1 MSINRSVSF
10 RNKPNYAAP
19 PGASLGNKAAPAEE

>member
-1 MSINRSVSF
+1 MSINCSVSF

-19 PGASLGNKAAPAEE
+19 PGASLGSKVAAAEE